1 MDVKGYN
8 VFHQKNPPFT
18 EFAAFF
24 SFAFSILTAFTAL
37 PTQSLFIGYVVYS
50 LLCILKPG
58 LKT

>member
-8 VFHQKNPPFT
+8 VFHQKNPLFT
-18 EFAAFF
+18 VFAAFF
-24 SFAFSILTAFTAL
+24 SFVFSILAAFTAL

-50 LLCILKPG
+50 LLYILKPG